1 MGAARRG
8 EEAPEQSILKL
19 FGSEAIQEADIHML
33 ESLGP
38 EALDTTRRSGPL
50 EHLNSDMFGVS
61 WFDLYLRS
69 FAGTIAGGTSQIQR
83 NIIAEHVLGLPR

>member
-1 MGAARRG
+1 
-8 EEAPEQSILKL
+8 
-19 FGSEAIQEADIHML
+19 ML
-33 ESLGP
+33 EALGP
-38 EALDTTRRSGPL
+38 DALDTTKRSAPTQPL
-50 EHLNSDMFGVS
+50 HDDIFTVG